1 MVTKESIRALLET
14 NDKAV
19 ERAIIVLFERQT
31 NDEQVQS
38 VTRHDNQRG
47 FSAAHASKGSYYAR
61 WIKSGRRLTGYHLQ
75 NARRITQHYTH
86 QLLLA
91 AQEKG
96 SRANLGAQAPVQM
109 TLEDATRAV
118 MNRAMLARRAP
129 EGAGGYARRE
139 EENIK
144 AGKCPDGCCGGE
156 EEQGLCNCLDCYV
169 KDGFCLTC
177 DRPVRGAKSRRMR

>member
-86 QLLLA
+86 QLLLV

-96 SRANLGAQAPVQM
+96 SQGGQKAPAPVQM
-109 TLEDATRAV
+109 TLEERLRAEANV
-118 MNRAMLARRAP
+118 
-129 EGAGGYARRE
+129 
-139 EENIK
+139 K
-144 AGKCPDGCCGGE
+144 ASLCPDGCCGHEDEPHPGVNE
-156 EEQGLCNCLDCYV
+156 HMEGLCNCLDCYV